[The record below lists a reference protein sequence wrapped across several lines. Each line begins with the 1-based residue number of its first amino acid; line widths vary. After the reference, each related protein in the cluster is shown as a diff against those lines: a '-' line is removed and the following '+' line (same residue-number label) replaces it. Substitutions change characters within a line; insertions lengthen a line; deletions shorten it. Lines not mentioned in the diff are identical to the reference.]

1 MALLKYTQD
10 ETSYVEVDGKLY
22 CVKYRECYGK
32 NQKPFVRFSVAYDYE
47 VDDFGS
53 KKNKYIS
60 CTAWGNIAE
69 IVNYLSEQNRLQVKV
84 SGKIEESEWQG
95 EKRENL
101 TVTFIE
107 PLFEIPIGGKAKKKD
122 EETAWDEAETEYSD

>member
-1 MALLKYTQD
+1 MAIFYDDLKTPKYAQA
-10 ETSYVEVDGKLY
+10 DGKM
-22 CVKYRECYGK
+22 YGVRYK
-32 NQKPFVRFSVAYDYE
+32 EFCGRNSKPFVQFRIAFDYTKT
-47 VDDFGS
+47 DFDIT
-53 KKNKYIS
+53 KNEYIY

-101 TVTFIE
+101 LCTWVE
-107 PLFEIPIGGKAKKKD
+107 PLFEIPAQPKQSKKKQKD
-122 EETAWDEAETEYSD
+122 EFDDFDI

>member
-1 MALLKYTQD
+1 MPYL
-10 ETSYVEVDGKLY
+10 ETTKDGVRYASVDGKIY
-22 CVKYRECYGK
+22 GVKYRDCCGK

-47 VDDFGS
+47 IDNFGS
-53 KKNKYIS
+53 TKNKYIF

-84 SGKIEESEWQG
+84 SGKIEENEWQG

-101 TVTFIE
+101 VCTWVE
-107 PLFEIPIGGKAKKKD
+107 PLFEIPTGGKAKKKD
-122 EETAWDEAETEYSD
+122 EDTEWGASESDFTD

>member
-10 ETSYVEVDGKLY
+10 ETTYAQADGKLY
-22 CVKYRECYGK
+22 GVKYRDCCGK

-47 VDDFGS
+47 IDNFDS
-53 KKNKYIS
+53 TKNKYIF

-69 IVNYLSEQNRLQVKV
+69 IINYLSEQNRLQVKV

-95 EKRENL
+95 EKRENFVC
-101 TVTFIE
+101 TWIE
-107 PLFEIPIGGKAKKKD
+107 PLFEIPTVGKAKKKD
-122 EETAWDEAETEYSD
+122 EDTTWEEAETEYSD